1 MQKGVTKQ
9 TIETTSFYRQV
20 KNPNPQF
27 IPLKGKKTLP
37 FCEKIREKAVGF
49 TQRVEFQTLV
59 AMSIARGERK
69 RRPPVLRMRA
79 LEASLQALCHYF
91 NPLANRVGAS
101 LTTMSIRCGLA
112 TEKKRLSITRFT
124 GACQTLQQ
132 LKLITYNTEYDKEIG
147 CNIPTDI
154 TFTTLMWQVLDVSEE
169 AVAAARRGRIEWEN
183 KQREKNGLPRAGAD
197 DLISAAWAFV
207 RERFRTYQKSRR
219 EHGLKRHRAK
229 KDAPRSRNDIEQM
242 VRLQIQK
249 EIRLGRFFGD
259 LDAVRTEI
267 ERRVTERMKLSR
279 SKYTRL
285 GDSLL
290 VTT

>member
-1 MQKGVTKQ
+1 MAEQLTQ
-9 TIETTSFYRQV
+9 NTSLYRQV
-20 KNPNPQF
+20 KNPYPKF
-27 IPLKGKKTLP
+27 IPEEGKKTLP
-37 FCEKIREKAVGF
+37 FCEKIRVKAAGF
-49 TQRVEFQTLV
+49 TRRMEFQTLV

-69 RRPPVLRMRA
+69 RRPPELRMRA

-124 GACQTLQQ
+124 GAVQFMAQ
-132 LKLITYNTEYDKEIG
+132 LKLLTYKTEYDKEIG

-154 TFTTLMWQVLDVSEE
+154 TFTPLMWQVLDVSEE
-169 AVAAARRGRIEWEN
+169 AVTAARRSRIEWEN
-183 KQREKNGLPRAGAD
+183 RQREKRGLPRAGAEE
-197 DLISAAWAFV
+197 LISAAWAFV
-207 RERFRTYQKSRR
+207 RERFREYQKSRR
-219 EHGLKRHRAK
+219 EHGMKRHRAR
-229 KDAPRSRNDIEQM
+229 KDAPRTRKDIEQL

-249 EIRLGRFFGD
+249 EIRNGRFFSG
-259 LDAVRTEI
+259 LDAVRAEI

-279 SKYTRL
+279 GHYARL
-285 GDSLL
+285 DDALL

>member
-1 MQKGVTKQ
+1 MAEQLTQ
-9 TIETTSFYRQV
+9 NTSLYRQV
-20 KNPNPQF
+20 KNPYPKF
-27 IPLKGKKTLP
+27 IPEEGKKTLP
-37 FCEKIREKAVGF
+37 FCEKIRVKAAGF
-49 TQRVEFQTLV
+49 TRRMEFQTLV

-69 RRPPVLRMRA
+69 RRPPELRMRA

-124 GACQTLQQ
+124 GAVQFMAQ
-132 LKLITYNTEYDKEIG
+132 LKLVTYNTEYDKEIG

-154 TFTTLMWQVLDVSEE
+154 TFTPLMWQVLDVSEE
-169 AVAAARRGRIEWEN
+169 AVTAARRSRIEWEN
-183 KQREKNGLPRAGAD
+183 RQREKRGLPRAGAEE
-197 DLISAAWAFV
+197 LISAAWAFV
-207 RERFRTYQKSRR
+207 RERFREYQKSRR
-219 EHGLKRHRAK
+219 EHGMKRHRAR
-229 KDAPRSRNDIEQM
+229 KDAPRTRKDIQQL

-249 EIRLGRFFGD
+249 EIRNGRFFGG
-259 LDAVRTEI
+259 LDAVRAEI

-279 SKYTRL
+279 GHYARL
-285 GDSLL
+285 ADALL

>member
-1 MQKGVTKQ
+1 MTKQ
-9 TIETTSFYRQV
+9 LTETTSFYRQV
-20 KNPNPQF
+20 KNPNPEF
-27 IPLKGKKTLP
+27 IPVEGKDTLP
-37 FCEKIREKAVGF
+37 FCEKIREKAAGF

-69 RRPPVLRMRA
+69 RRPPQLRLRA

-124 GACQTLQQ
+124 GACHTLEQ

-154 TFTTLMWQVLDVSEE
+154 TFTPLMWQMLDVSEE
-169 AVAAARRGRIEWEN
+169 AVAAARRSRVEWEN
-183 KQREKNGLPRAGAD
+183 QQREKKGLPRAGVD
-197 DLISAAWAFV
+197 DLISSAWSYV
-207 RERFRTYQKSRR
+207 RERFRNYQKSRL
-219 EHGLKRHRAK
+219 EHGLKRYRAR
-229 KDAPRSRNDIEQM
+229 KDAPRSRKDIEQL

-249 EIRLGRFFGD
+249 EIRNGRFFGD

-279 SKYTRL
+279 GKYSRL
-285 GDSLL
+285 GDDLL

>member
-1 MQKGVTKQ
+1 MNKQ
-9 TIETTSFYRQV
+9 LTENTSFYRQV
-20 KNPNPQF
+20 KNPNPEF
-27 IPLKGKKTLP
+27 IPENGKKTLP
-37 FCEKIREKAVGF
+37 FCEKIREKAAGF
-49 TQRVEFQTLV
+49 TQRMEFQSLV

-69 RRPPVLRMRA
+69 RRPPELRMRA

-124 GACQTLQQ
+124 GACHTLEQ

-154 TFTTLMWQVLDVSEE
+154 TFTPLMWQVLDVSEE
-169 AVAAARRGRIEWEN
+169 AVAAARRSRIEWEN
-183 KQREKNGLPRAGAD
+183 RQREKKGLPRADAGE
-197 DLISAAWAFV
+197 LIGAAWSFV
-207 RERFRTYQKSRR
+207 RERFREYQKSRR
-219 EHGLKRHRAK
+219 EHGMKRHRAR
-229 KDAPRSRNDIEQM
+229 KDAPRTRKDIEQL
-242 VRLQIQK
+242 VRLQLQK
-249 EIRLGRFFGD
+249 EIRNGDFFGS

-279 SKYTRL
+279 GHYTRL
-285 GDSLL
+285 GDDLL

>member
-1 MQKGVTKQ
+1 MAEQLTQ
-9 TIETTSFYRQV
+9 NTSLYRQV
-20 KNPNPQF
+20 KNPDPKF
-27 IPLKGKKTLP
+27 IPEEGKKTLP
-37 FCEKIREKAVGF
+37 FCEKIRAKAAGF
-49 TQRVEFQTLV
+49 TRRMEFQTLV

-69 RRPPVLRMRA
+69 RRPPELRMRA

-124 GACQTLQQ
+124 GAVQFMAQ
-132 LKLITYNTEYDKEIG
+132 LKLVTYNTEYDKEIG

-154 TFTTLMWQVLDVSEE
+154 TFTPLMWQVLDVSEE
-169 AVAAARRGRIEWEN
+169 AVTAARRSRIEWEN
-183 KQREKNGLPRAGAD
+183 RQREKRGLPRAGAEE
-197 DLISAAWAFV
+197 LISAAWAFV
-207 RERFRTYQKSRR
+207 RERFREYQKSRR
-219 EHGLKRHRAK
+219 EHGMKRHRAR
-229 KDAPRSRNDIEQM
+229 KDAPRTRKDIQQL

-249 EIRLGRFFGD
+249 EIRNGRFFGG
-259 LDAVRTEI
+259 LDAVRAEI

-279 SKYTRL
+279 GHYARL
-285 GDSLL
+285 ADALL

>member
-1 MQKGVTKQ
+1 MTKQ
-9 TIETTSFYRQV
+9 LTETTSFYRQV
-20 KNPNPQF
+20 KNPNPEF
-27 IPLKGKKTLP
+27 IPEKGKKTLP
-37 FCEKIREKAVGF
+37 FCEKIREKAIGF

-69 RRPPVLRMRA
+69 RRPPRLRLRA
-79 LEASLQALCHYF
+79 LEASLQALCHYY

-124 GACQTLQQ
+124 GACQTLEQ

-154 TFTTLMWQVLDVSEE
+154 TFTPLMWQVLDVSEE
-169 AVAAARRGRIEWEN
+169 AVAAARRSRAEWEN
-183 KQREKNGLPRAGAD
+183 QQREKNGLPRVGVD
-197 DLISAAWAFV
+197 ELISAAWSFV
-207 RERFRTYQKSRR
+207 RERFRQYQKSRR
-219 EHGLKRHRAK
+219 EHGMKRHRAR
-229 KDAPRSRNDIEQM
+229 KDAPRTRKDIEQL

-249 EIRLGRFFGD
+249 EIRNGRFFNS
-259 LDAVRTEI
+259 LDAVRAEI
-267 ERRVTERMKLSR
+267 ERRVAERMKLSR
-279 SKYTRL
+279 GHYMRL
-285 GDSLL
+285 GDDLL